1 MPTDPK
7 AQRAFHEIAEEL
19 AGMGATES
27 QMFGMPTMK
36 VGGKA
41 FAGVAGSGGMVFKL
55 PPGEVRAALELKG
68 TELFDPGMGRP
79 MREWVDVPGAQSRHW
94 RALAEIALA
103 YVASAAARKPGGTKA
118 SAKKPAA
125 KKSDK
130 NR

>member
-1 MPTDPK
+1 MADPK

-41 FAGVAGSGGMVFKL
+41 FAGVPGTGGMVFKL
-55 PPGEVRAALELKG
+55 PPDEVRGALELKG

-79 MREWVDVPGAQSRHW
+79 MREWVVVPAAQSRRW
-94 RALAEIALA
+94 RALAEVSLA
-103 YVASAAARKPGGTKA
+103 YVAATAAKKPGGAKSSARKP
-118 SAKKPAA
+118 SA